1 MKICKTCKENK
12 ELTDFSTN
20 KSALDGLCPNCRSC
34 VSAYNKA
41 YRQRNAAKIKEQQA
55 KYYEDH
61 SDIIKNRSAEY
72 REANREHVLEQ
83 SKERYAAKK
92 DEQREYYQQR
102 YENNP
107 ELLKRIAEKSR
118 QWKLNNPDKVAA
130 QTALRRARKLEA
142 TPKWADLQ
150 AIAEIYKRCSE
161 ISEQTEIAHQVDHII
176 PLNGD
181 LVCGLHVESNLQII
195 TAEENNKKNNS
206 FNPDDFET
214 KKNPA

>member
-12 ELTDFSTN
+12 ELTDYSSN
-20 KSALDGLCPNCRSC
+20 KSALDGLCPNCKSC

-41 YRQRNAAKIKEQQA
+41 YRQRNKERLQEYHA

-61 SDIIKNRSAEY
+61 SDIMKERSKQWMED
-72 REANREHVLEQ
+72 NREYKLQYYKDQYQEKKEEQ
-83 SKERYAAKK
+83 RAYYQERYEA
-92 DEQREYYQQR
+92 
-102 YENNP
+102 NP
-107 ELLKRIAEKSR
+107 ELR
-118 QWKLNNPDKVAA
+118 KLNAERSKQWRQDNPDVVAA
-130 QTALRRARKLEA
+130 QTALRRARKLDA
-142 TPKWADLQ
+142 TPAWANLE

-161 ISEQTEIAHQVDHII
+161 INEQTEIAHQVDHII

-206 FNPDDFET
+206 FDPDLFET
-214 KKNPA
+214 TKNPA